1 MSPALQA
8 DSLPLSHVG
17 SLCTIK
23 QTLKYMQASIN
34 RLKGEVDKFTIIFGK
49 FNPSFSVFDTMSRQK
64 ISKNIDDLGNTYSNH
79 LI

>member
-1 MSPALQA
+1 
-8 DSLPLSHVG
+8 
-17 SLCTIK
+17 
-23 QTLKYMQASIN
+23 MQASIN
-34 RLKGEVDKFTIIFGK
+34 RLKGEIDEFTIIFGK